1 MNECMHAD
9 CFFVAKVGNLFMLK
23 YFRFRMSGVENEDL
37 HCVVG
42 PLAIAILEGGL
53 AQILA
58 PATVVASTAIVD
70 V

>member
-9 CFFVAKVGNLFMLK
+9 CFFVVKVGNLFMLK
-23 YFRFRMSGVENEDL
+23 YFRFKMSGVENEDL
-37 HCVVG
+37 HSVVG
-42 PLAIAILEGGL
+42 PLAIAILGGL

-58 PATVVASTAIVD
+58 LATVVASTAIVD